1 MKGKWVWVIVAAV
14 AVGAIAVVIPR
25 ITRLTAAASATPA
38 QSTCSAQ
45 PQDDRFKLSAKDFAA
60 AGIALNMDWRKVRK
74 VLGQPTSTS
83 RERNDEIG
91 SYFETWKYPGLEV
104 TFMYS
109 IEWGDAHPCESG
121 QVMFILFSGRQY
133 ETARGV
139 HPGDA
144 RDRVTALYG
153 PPSSEG
159 DSTVYYDTEDGV
171 SYLGFHLKER
181 KVTAIRIENTLF

>member
-1 MKGKWVWVIVAAV
+1 MSKRWIWVISTAVSVAAI
-14 AVGAIAVVIPR
+14 ALAIPWIAR
-25 ITRLTAAASATPA
+25 FSARAAAAK
-38 QSTCSAQ
+38 STNSHPSQ
-45 PQDDRFKLSAKDFAA
+45 LSAKDFTA
-60 AGIALNMDWRKVRK
+60 AGIALDMDWRKVLK
-74 VLGQPTSTS
+74 VLGQPSSTD

-109 IEWGDAHPCESG
+109 IEWGDAHPGESG
-121 QVMFILFSGRQY
+121 QVMFILLSGRQY

-153 PPSSEG
+153 TPSSEG
-159 DSTVYYDTEDGV
+159 DNTIYYDTEDGV

-181 KVTAIRIENTLF
+181 KVTAIRIENTLY